1 VAALFPAHAA
11 QSTLDDLRKK
21 AEEALG
27 KNGKNQPSNDHVVA
41 GLKEALTVGTRNA
54 VASTGRV
61 DGFLKN
67 AAIKILLPDKLRG
80 IGKGLRTV
88 GMGQQVDSLEVGMNR
103 AAEQAAP
110 AARQIFINA
119 VKQMSFS
126 DARQILSGGDT
137 AATEYF
143 KNKSTPELT
152 AAFAPIVHK
161 SMENVGVVR
170 QYNKLMQ
177 NPLASGF
184 SQSKDF
190 DLDQYVVGKTMD
202 GIFYMIGEEE
212 KKIRHDPAAQT
223 TALLREIFGKKQ

>member
-1 VAALFPAHAA
+1 MAAA
-11 QSTLDDLRKK
+11 QSPLDDLRKR

-27 KNGKNQPSNDHVVA
+27 KRQPSNDRVVA

-54 VASTGRV
+54 VVSTGRV

-67 AAIKILLPDKLRG
+67 AAIKILLPEKLRSV
-80 IGKGLRTV
+80 GKTMRLV

-103 AAEQAAP
+103 AAEQATP

-119 VKQMSFS
+119 VTKMTIA

-143 KNKSTPELT
+143 KNAATDQLT
-152 AAFAPIVHK
+152 AAFAPIVHR

-170 QYNKLMQ
+170 QYNRLMQ
-177 NPLASGF
+177 NPLAAPLA
-184 SQSKDF
+184 QDKDF
-190 DLDQYVVGKTMD
+190 DLDKYVVGKTMD
-202 GIFYMIGEEE
+202 GLFYMIGEEE
-212 KKIRHDPAAQT
+212 KKIRHDPAART